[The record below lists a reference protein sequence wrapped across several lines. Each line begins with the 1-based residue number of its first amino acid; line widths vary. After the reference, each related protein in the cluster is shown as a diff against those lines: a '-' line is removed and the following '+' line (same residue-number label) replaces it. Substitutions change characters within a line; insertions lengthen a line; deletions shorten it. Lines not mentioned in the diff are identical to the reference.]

1 MITGKPEHLKTFD
14 YLGLYRY
21 FLTFCTHERR
31 RLFENADAV
40 LSART
45 QIERAAL
52 EQRFALIAYCFMPD
66 HVHLLIEGQAEDS
79 DGRCFIA
86 RAKRY
91 SGFHNRAR
99 FGERLWQWYG
109 FERTLR
115 DDEATVSVA
124 RYIFENPLKA
134 GLVERI
140 ADYPFLGSNAY
151 TIDQILEAVQLP
163 DDWRRRS
170 G

>member
-1 MITGKPEHLKTFD
+1 VITGKPEHLKTFD

-52 EQRFALIAYCFMPD
+52 E
-66 HVHLLIEGQAEDS
+66 
-79 DGRCFIA
+79 
-86 RAKRY
+86 
-91 SGFHNRAR
+91 
-99 FGERLWQWYG
+99 
-109 FERTLR
+109 
-115 DDEATVSVA
+115 
-124 RYIFENPLKA
+124 NPLKA